1 MNKNVRENSVQFLDD
16 FTSKKST
23 QKIKQKKKNVN
34 NLFTILARNLIEI
47 FFDFYIYNRIDVE
60 RQESS
65 DINTMY
71 TYYIRIETR

>member
-16 FTSKKST
+16 FTSQKST

-34 NLFTILARNLIEI
+34 NLFAILARNLIEI
-47 FFDFYIYNRIDVE
+47 FFDFYIYNHIDVE

-65 DINTMY
+65 GINTMY